1 MQSLVPSGRAVS
13 QRRSQP
19 QVFLLSRQLPRLSVE
34 GHGRRITR
42 KRTRAEATEWTDTE
56 KRAVASSDLFIYTV
70 LNFTKEIIFSSFGQK
85 AGLSRS
91 AIFLLVFVIIHAVGH
106 LHVFLGRLYWTGF
119 GLQANIVEERALLG
133 ALLHVSVALK
143 RIWDISLTHSVAS
156 GKFNMVISGVTL
168 LTFMTIHLWRHQAVR
183 LVPARVS
190 GQHFARNF
198 APRVFLGVRD
208 MRMCQDSRHLPCGVR
223 SFRIPWLGP
232 VLHRRSV
239 CVCWSFSQT

>member
-34 GHGRRITR
+34 GPGRRITR
-42 KRTRAEATEWTDTE
+42 KQTRAEATEWTDTE
-56 KRAVASSDLFIYTV
+56 NRAVASSDLLFSQ
-70 LNFTKEIIFSSFGQK
+70 EIVFSIFGQK
-85 AGLSRS
+85 AYLSRS

-119 GLQANIVEERALLG
+119 GLHSNIVEECALLG

-168 LTFMTIHLWRHQAVR
+168 LTFMTIHLW
-183 LVPARVS
+183 
-190 GQHFARNF
+190 
-198 APRVFLGVRD
+198 
-208 MRMCQDSRHLPCGVR
+208 
-223 SFRIPWLGP
+223 
-232 VLHRRSV
+232 
-239 CVCWSFSQT
+239 